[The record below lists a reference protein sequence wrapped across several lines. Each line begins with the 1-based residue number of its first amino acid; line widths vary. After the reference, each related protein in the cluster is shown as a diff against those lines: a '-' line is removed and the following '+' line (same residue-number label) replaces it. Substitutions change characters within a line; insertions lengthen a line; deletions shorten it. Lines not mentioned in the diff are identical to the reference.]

1 MLFRSPGFATL
12 LGALAQAWAQER
24 EKLIAVRTEAMDYG
38 HCGMARGVSL
48 VYCLYTKNGQLRI
61 CHAGNKEVINI
72 EQWSAIE
79 KISKDVNVVSRGFDW
94 KDQNTFDN
102 AVWVG
107 DSGSDEE

>member
-1 MLFRSPGFATL
+1 MSIKSENLRQRS
-12 LGALAQAWAQER
+12 R
-24 EKLIAVRTEAMDYG
+24 IEKMVKGEGWYAVRTEAMDYG